1 MNLTKVLADG
11 TLWNMLLSGFLY
23 TIESTVISLLIAF
36 VLGLLACL
44 MGLSR
49 SKLLNLINRFYLW
62 IIRGTPLI
70 VQAFYI
76 YFAMPQ
82 LIQACGKSMA
92 ESSVGIIASIG
103 ASWASF
109 RIQAFTAGVVTLCLN
124 AGAYLSEIFRSGISA
139 VDKGQMEAARSLGL
153 SKGRAMYRVI
163 LPQALKICVPS
174 IVNQFIITLKDTSI
188 VSVIGFAEIVYQA
201 KIYIGRTMDSFATWT
216 LVACFYLLAVTILT
230 TISKQLERRMN
241 NNEKKQKSGKKTV

>member
-1 MNLTKVLADG
+1 MNFEKVLSDG
-11 TLWNMLLSGFLY
+11 TLWEMLFSGFLY
-23 TIESTVISLLIAF
+23 TVESTLLALLIAF
-36 VLGLLACL
+36 FLGLITCL
-44 MGLSR
+44 FGVSR
-49 SKLLNLINRFYLW
+49 SKVLRAINKFYLW

-82 LIQACGKSMA
+82 LIQVIGKSMLG
-92 ESSVGIIASIG
+92 SSVPMFAAMG
-103 ASWASF
+103 ASWATF
-109 RIQAFTAGVVTLCLN
+109 RIEPFTAGVVTLSLN

-139 VDKGQMEAARSLGL
+139 IDKGQMEAARSLGL

-216 LVACFYLLAVTILT
+216 IVACFYLLAVTILT
-230 TISKQLERRMN
+230 IISKQIERRMN
-241 NNEKKQKSGKKTV
+241 NDEKRARKKRI

>member
-1 MNLTKVLADG
+1 MNIGKVLADG
-11 TLWNMLLSGFLY
+11 TLWQMLGSGFLY
-23 TIESTVISLLIAF
+23 TVESTLLALVIAF
-36 VLGLLACL
+36 VIGLVACL
-44 MGLSR
+44 FGQ
-49 SKLLNLINRFYLW
+49 SKSKVLRAINAIYLW

-82 LIQACGKSMA
+82 LIQWAGKAMEAST
-92 ESSVGIIASIG
+92 VGFIAALGS
-103 ASWASF
+103 SWASF
-109 RIQAFTAGVVTLCLN
+109 RIEAFTAGVITLFLN

-153 SKGRAMYRVI
+153 SKSRAMYRVI
-163 LPQALKICVPS
+163 LPQAIKICVPS
-174 IVNQFIITLKDTSI
+174 ILNQFIITLKDTSI

-216 LVACFYLLAVTILT
+216 LVALFYLLAVTVLT
-230 TISKQLERRMN
+230 IISKQIERRFNTGDKRN
-241 NNEKKQKSGKKTV
+241 NK